1 MFLKEAAQELP
12 CKKLRR
18 AIANNQYEKRLL
30 NENLQTRSAQGLTL
44 IQIFL
49 INKKCKTFQVSLEI
63 FMDGNLDE
71 KSLFFAAIATATL
84 RATAR

>member
-1 MFLKEAAQELP
+1 MFLKEAPQELP
-12 CKKLRR
+12 CKKLHGT
-18 AIANNQYEKRLL
+18 IANNQYEKRLL

-44 IQIFL
+44 IKDFL
-49 INKKCKTFQVSLEI
+49 TNKKYKNFQVSLEI

-84 RATAR
+84 RATAI